1 MKNRKGFTLVELLAV
16 IAILAILVI
25 IALPNVLNMY
35 KKAQKEMFLTE
46 AKKVYSEAEKKYLL
60 NSISGKTSKVINS
73 ENNSKLDMTGKKL
86 QYCII
91 LNNSGKVSD
100 MKVSNGKWIASL
112 GGNEKL
118 EDLTID
124 DLEEGN
130 LDDYECGE
138 PATSESCFTYEIDEE
153 SYVTTMVTIEN
164 INKCKT
170 YLSSKYADAPED
182 AITSACNG
190 ERYEN
195 EGVLIYYFVILG
207 VIPSSDY
214 STAGLSVKKEVI
226 EKVEVSDVTKCKNYL
241 SQISSG
247 QITEEDLKIICETN
261 GSVNGDTLSDAVIEG
276 FITNLEYSNACL
288 NVVSRPSDAF
298 VIITGYD
305 TNCGTDV
312 IIPSKINGYKVTTID
327 NYAFESCSGMESMI
341 IPNNEYRLLNNEFK
355 NDYSIIKVNAGDC
368 LNKQLTSVV
377 LPNSLVSIGKRAFS
391 HNSLKSINI
400 PSNVRYINERA
411 FSYND
416 ITSVTYEGSKSNI
429 EFGDCPFVG
438 NYNYDK
444 KYEFCKPS

>member
-25 IALPNVLNMY
+25 IALPNVLSMY

-73 ENNSKLDMTGKKL
+73 ENSSKLDMTGKKL

-138 PATSESCFTYEIDEE
+138 PATSESCFTYNISEE
-153 SYVTTMVTIEN
+153 TYGTTMVTIED

-170 YLSSKYADAPED
+170 YLSAKYADAPED
-182 AITSACNG
+182 AITSVCNG
-190 ERYEN
+190 ESYED
-195 EGVLIYYFVILG
+195 EGVVTNLIS
-207 VIPSSDY
+207 PSDY

-226 EKVEVSDVTKCKNYL
+226 EKVEVIDVNKCKDFY
-241 SQISSG
+241 IKDG
-247 QITEEDLKIICETN
+247 FTENQSIIICSKENEIVYGTRLTN
-261 GSVNGDTLSDAVIEG
+261 DVVDGYIS
-276 FITNLEYSNACL
+276 NLEYVKVGL
-288 NVVSRPSDAF
+288 NVVSRPLNTS
-298 VIITGYD
+298 VTITGYD

-312 IIPSKINGYKVTTID
+312 VIPSKINGYKVTAIG
-327 NYAFESCSGMESMI
+327 NYAFEACSYESMI
-341 IPNNEYRLLNNEFK
+341 IPDNEYKFLSYDFN
-355 NDYSIIKVNAGDC
+355 NDYSIIKVDAAGC
-368 LNKQLTSVV
+368 LNKELTSVV
-377 LPNSLVSIGKRAFS
+377 LPDSLVSIGKYAFS
-391 HNSLKSINI
+391 YNNLKSITI
-400 PSNVRYINERA
+400 PNSVRYINRRG
-411 FSYND
+411 FSYNY
-416 ITSVTYEGSKSNI
+416 ITSVTYDGSKSNI
-429 EFGDCPFVG
+429 LFIDCPFYG

-444 KYEFCKPS
+444 QYEFCEPE